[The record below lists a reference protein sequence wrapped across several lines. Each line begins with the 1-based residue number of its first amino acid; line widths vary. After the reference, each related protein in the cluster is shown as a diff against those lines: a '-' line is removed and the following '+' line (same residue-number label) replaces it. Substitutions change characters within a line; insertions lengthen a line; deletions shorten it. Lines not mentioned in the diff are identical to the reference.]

1 MDIVGREGNLHEV
14 NRESLVHLLF
24 ELYKL
29 HKVDLECPIRFKYE
43 NELAVDAG
51 GVSRDVYGT
60 FWDKVYEKFFD
71 GVSCVIPA
79 MNPSIEMD
87 LFHVIGRILSHGYLA
102 IGFLPVRVS
111 FASLCTMLLGNEVV
125 IPDSIL
131 IDSFVNYV
139 SNREAAILQTAL
151 SSLSFSRN
159 VVAKLADLLGAYN
172 CFQVPCCGNLK
183 DLLCKIAK
191 CELIQ
196 KPLAL
201 LLMIHS
207 GVTAE
212 HSQFWKEQDVNTLY
226 KLYCSMTCTAEK
238 VLGHIVS
245 EPMSLIEQRTLRY
258 FKQFVGNLS
267 TKDLSTLLRFITG
280 LPVCTD
286 RE

>member
-1 MDIVGREGNLHEV
+1 M
-14 NRESLVHLLF
+14 
-24 ELYKL
+24 
-29 HKVDLECPIRFKYE
+29 
-43 NELAVDAG
+43 
-51 GVSRDVYGT
+51 
-60 FWDKVYEKFFD
+60 
-71 GVSCVIPA
+71 IPA

-111 FASLCTMLLGNEVV
+111 LASICTMMFLGNEVV

-139 SNREAAILQTAL
+139 SNREAATLQKAL

-196 KPLAL
+196 KSLV
-201 LLMIHS
+201 HS

-212 HSQFWKEQDVNTLY
+212 HSQFWKEKDVNTLY

-238 VLGHIVS
+238 NH
-245 EPMSLIEQRTLRY
+245 
-258 FKQFVGNLS
+258 
-267 TKDLSTLLRFITG
+267 
-280 LPVCTD
+280 CH
-286 RE
+286 